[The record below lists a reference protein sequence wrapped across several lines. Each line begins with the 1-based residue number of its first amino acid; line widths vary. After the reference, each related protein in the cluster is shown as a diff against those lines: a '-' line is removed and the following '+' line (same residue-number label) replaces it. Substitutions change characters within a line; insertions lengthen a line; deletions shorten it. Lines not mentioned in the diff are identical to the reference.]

1 MDKITRV
8 LQLNSVTSGSV
19 EQNLR
24 QLGFSSSICTALRKE
39 LGLVYVVENGEK
51 KPLRLVDFLDTGRI
65 FYIIFKDWD
74 IEKIPKYDYPINI
87 VFEDEDVAVIDK
99 PSGMAVIATHNHYGK
114 SLVNALANIWGDFVY
129 RPVNRLDRDTSGLMI
144 VAKNQLAH
152 SILSTADIVKKYHAL
167 CLGKLS
173 GQGEWNFPIA
183 DSSEESMKRYVAP
196 HGKQAITKY
205 KVLENWEDYTLVE
218 CELVT
223 GRTHQIRVHTA
234 HIGHPLVADKLYG
247 DGKPMPAPNGTMV
260 TTQALHSCHLEFCS
274 PITRQKVVLDSKAP
288 WE

>member
-1 MDKITRV
+1 MDKITRI

-24 QLGFSSSICTALRKE
+24 QLGISSSVCTSLRKE
-39 LGLVYVVENGEK
+39 LGLVYVVENGDK
-51 KPLRLVDFLDTGRI
+51 KPLRLVDFLDTCRT
-65 FYIIFKDWD
+65 FYIILKDWD
-74 IEKIPKYDYPINI
+74 IEPIPRYDYPLDI
-87 VFEDEDVAVIDK
+87 VYEDEDVAVIDK
-99 PSGMAVIATHNHYGK
+99 PSGMAVIPTHNHYGK
-114 SLVNALANIWGDFVY
+114 CLVNALANLWGDFVY

-167 CLGKLS
+167 CMGVLS
-173 GQGEWNFPIA
+173 GQGVWEYPIA
-183 DSSEESMKRYVAP
+183 DSADESMKRYVAP
-196 HGKQAITKY
+196 HGKSALTKY
-205 KVLENWEDYTLVE
+205 KVLTNFEQYTLVE

-223 GRTHQIRVHTA
+223 GRTHQIRVHSA

-247 DGKPMPAPNGTMV
+247 DGKAMLAPNGKLV

-274 PITRQKVVLDSKAP
+274 PITQQRVVLDSKAP